1 MNGYRIFQ
9 VTKDKDGK
17 ETQAIYPIVD
27 KKPVPYDNKDD
38 AIADYEVR
46 LGQALASDNENQAT
60 YLLILGTVGEAVKQ
74 SYTAKTYTVTK
85 TDDEGKEIE
94 VEVPYEISPRL
105 IDIKVTGKDGEV
117 PNMAKYDTDRD
128 VHSNFHLKLG
138 RAMQDDDTRAIA
150 LYGIDTHGSGIEQE
164 HWVRTFEAPA
174 PEPTP
179 EEELI
184 LSTAPAEA

>member
-74 SYTAKTYTVTK
+74 SYTAKTYTETK
-85 TDDEGKEIE
+85 TDAEGKEIE
-94 VEVPYEISPRL
+94 VTVPYEISPRL
-105 IDIKVTGKDGEV
+105 IDIKVTSDGEA
-117 PNMAKYDTDRD
+117 PNMAKYDTVQD

-138 RAMQDDDTRAIA
+138 RAMQKDSGAISIA
-150 LYGIDTHGSGIEQE
+150 LYGIDTHGGNIEQT
-164 HWVRTFEAPA
+164 HWVRTIEAPA

-179 EEELI
+179 EPENV
-184 LSTAPAEA
+184 EA

>member
-17 ETQAIYPIVD
+17 ETQGIYPIVD

-46 LGQALASDNENQAT
+46 LGQALASDNENQVT
-60 YLLILGTVGEAVKQ
+60 YLLILGMVGEVVRQ
-74 SYTAKTYTVTK
+74 SYTAKTYTKTK
-85 TDDEGKEIE
+85 TDAEGKEIE
-94 VEVPYEISPRL
+94 VPVQYEISPRL
-105 IDIKVTGKDGEV
+105 IDIKVTEKDGEV
-117 PNMAKYDTDRD
+117 PNMAKYDTVQD

-138 RAMQDDDTRAIA
+138 RAMQNTDTRAIV
-150 LYGIDTHGSGIEQE
+150 LYGIDPNGSGIEQE
-164 HWVRTFEAPA
+164 HWVRTYEAPA

-179 EEELI
+179 EPENVD
-184 LSTAPAEA
+184 A

>member
-17 ETQAIYPIVD
+17 ETQGIYPIVD

-60 YLLILGTVGEAVKQ
+60 YLLILGTVGEAVRQ
-74 SYTAKTYTVTK
+74 SYTAKTHEV
-85 TDDEGKEIE
+85 EG
-94 VEVPYEISPRL
+94 VEVPYEIYPRL
-105 IDIKVTGKDGEV
+105 IDIKVTSEGEV
-117 PNMAKYDTDRD
+117 PTVAKYDT
-128 VHSNFHLKLG
+128 VQNVNSNFHLKLG
-138 RAMQDDDTRAIA
+138 RAMDKNSGVTCIT
-150 LYGIDTHGSGIEQE
+150 LYGIDAHGSGLDST

-179 EEELI
+179 E
-184 LSTAPAEA
+184 SGNVEA